1 MKKESLKGIYYQPVT
16 EGNITKKDFYSEYY
30 FPDKSDKRK
39 EESHQVMSA
48 NWLRHHH
55 PEWMAFHVE
64 NEIVLTPGTNAKAE
78 RKGRLSGVVDW
89 IIPTRF
95 GPYGFAAIELKRST
109 KSLSSS
115 VSGDEL
121 DFLRH
126 CHNQGAITIVA
137 YGYSSFLQAVKYL
150 ESLLD

>member
-1 MKKESLKGIYYQPVT
+1 MKKESLKGLYYQPVT
-16 EGNITKKDFYSEYY
+16 EGKVTDKEFYSEYY
-30 FPDKSDKRK
+30 YPDKADKRK
-39 EESHQVMSA
+39 EESHQIMTA

-64 NEIVLTPGTNAKAE
+64 NEFVLTPGANAKAE

-89 IIPTRF
+89 VIPTRF
-95 GPYGFAAIELKRST
+95 GDHGFAVIELKRST

-115 VSGDEL
+115 VTGDEL
-121 DFLRH
+121 AFLKH
-126 CHNQGAITIVA
+126 CHAQGAITIVA
-137 YGYSSFLQAVKYL
+137 YGYSSFLMAVKYL